1 MFPSPNQDSRIAQNI
16 KIIDWLK
23 ADLLASLSAL
33 FKAMVKGSEER
44 ILDALASLIITT
56 YVLGRRLG
64 ISFSRLDIKINSKLR
79 QSIEDDHQ
87 VERWYGDLTDL
98 LQYQAEKRGD

>member
-1 MFPSPNQDSRIAQNI
+1 MLPSPNQDSGIAKSI
-16 KIIDWLK
+16 KLIEWLK

-64 ISFSRLDIKINSKLR
+64 ISFARLDIKVESKLR
-79 QSIEDDHQ
+79 QGIEDNHEL
-87 VERWYGDLTDL
+87 ERLYGDLTNL
-98 LQYQAEKRGD
+98 LQYQSEKKR